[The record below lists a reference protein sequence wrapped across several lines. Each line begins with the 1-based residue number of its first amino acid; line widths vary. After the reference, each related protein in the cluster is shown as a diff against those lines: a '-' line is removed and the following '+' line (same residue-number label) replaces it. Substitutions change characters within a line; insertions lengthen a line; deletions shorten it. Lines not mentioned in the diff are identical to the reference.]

1 MDFGAPAL
9 PSGNLHSDGVK
20 RWTLGQG
27 LGGRGVRL
35 GGGLGGGAQGRMG
48 RLRNQI
54 RLAERD

>member
-27 LGGRGVRL
+27 LGG
-35 GGGLGGGAQGRMG
+35 GGQAGWGGSGKNGEAEES
-48 RLRNQI
+48 NQ
-54 RLAERD
+54 AC